1 MTRKTGALIAGLAA
15 GLALLAVADVAS
27 AQSTTAPAR
36 ARAPALTLSEAQA
49 ARAAAAQPGSS
60 RLRFTERGRWGL
72 DLNLSQPVGRESNLG
87 DVEAGAYYRVNPRLR
102 VGATAGLAEPESDPA
117 RAPQTDRRA
126 APRFRLESIFRF

>member
-1 MTRKTGALIAGLAA
+1 MTRKTGALIAGLVG
-15 GLALLAVADVAS
+15 GLALLAMADVAS
-27 AQSTTAPAR
+27 AQAAGAPAR
-36 ARAPALTLSEAQA
+36 TREPAVSLTEAQA

-72 DLNLSQPVGRESNLG
+72 DLNLNQPVGRESNLG

-102 VGATAGLAEPESDPA
+102 VGAAAGLAEPESDPA

-126 APRFRLESIFRF
+126 TPRFRLESIFRF